1 MKTYKDVFISF
12 NNIEELK
19 NYIKDI
25 TNSMIVPWQRSYDRE
40 QDAKSFV
47 SEDVYCFE
55 RNEDSKLPSCGL
67 TIFFKDQKTLY
78 IPNVVPKESGWLT
91 VEEYNG
97 LITEFY
103 DIYLLPL
110 SGKNNI
116 DVTITNDD
124 LQDEDILNKPVAEC
138 LRRFSTLANM
148 STGSSHPCD
157 RNRWYEFIYLAFD
170 LSKKKTINTDLLQK
184 ILIEQGWGEDRA
196 SDLVSEYEF
205 GLGLLEYLDEQHS
218 IR

>member
-12 NNIEELK
+12 NDIDDVK

-25 TNSMIVPWQRSYDRE
+25 TDVITAPWQRNYDRE
-40 QDAKSFV
+40 EEVKSFV
-47 SEDVYCFE
+47 SDEVYCFE
-55 RNEDSKLPSCGL
+55 RHKDSNLPSCGL

-103 DIYLLPL
+103 DVYLLPL
-110 SGKNNI
+110 SEKNSI
-116 DVTITNDD
+116 ITTITNDN

-157 RNRWYEFIYLAFD
+157 RKRWYEFICLAFD
-170 LSKKKTINTDLLQK
+170 LSKTKSINTDLLQK
-184 ILIEQGWGEDRA
+184 ILIEQGWGKDRA
-196 SDLVSEYEF
+196 LDLVIEYEF
-205 GLGLLEYLDEQHS
+205 GLGLLEYLDEQNS
-218 IR
+218 LR

>member
-12 NNIEELK
+12 NSIEDVK
-19 NYIKDI
+19 NYIEDI
-25 TNSMIVPWQRSYDRE
+25 TNSITVPWQRSYDRE
-40 QDAKSFV
+40 QDARSFV

-55 RNEDSKLPSCGL
+55 RNEDPRLPSCGL
-67 TIFFKDQKTLY
+67 TIFFKDQRTLY

-110 SGKNNI
+110 SEKNNI
-116 DVTITNDD
+116 SITITNDD

-157 RNRWYEFIYLAFD
+157 KKRWYEFICLAFD
-170 LSKKKTINTDLLQK
+170 LSKTKSINSDLLQK
-184 ILIEQGWGEDRA
+184 ILIEQGWEEERA
-196 SDLVSEYEF
+196 LDLVIEYEF
-205 GLGLLEYLDEQHS
+205 GLGLLEYLDEQS